1 MKELNRTT
9 LETLD
14 KPASRLQWGM
24 KLGWTLAILSS
35 LVYSATTPIARGAF
49 LAGMQPLTLIMAR
62 FTLAAVLFGITLG
75 TTSLGKAA
83 DGQPPLTRRITLIA
97 LASGALNGFTMV
109 LFYYALSRL
118 EASLVS
124 MISIALYPI
133 FTLFFLWLRKEPPTG
148 RSILR
153 LVLGLTGLYF
163 LLGPSGISDWW
174 GVFLAVAGAF
184 LFAIH
189 MVSVQWYLRP
199 HNTWATTALMVSAA
213 SAVTLTLWASNGAST
228 FVPGVWGWVA
238 IVFQGVLATFI
249 GRLMTYASVNILG
262 SGQFALFSPLETLL
276 TVTWSVIF
284 LGERLDPSQWV
295 GAIFIISGT
304 ILAAEMVRWPQRLTF
319 AKSGK

>member
-1 MKELNRTT
+1 MKELNRP
-9 LETLD
+9 TLD
-14 KPASRLQWGM
+14 TLDQPRGRWHWGT
-24 KLGWTLAILSS
+24 KLGWILAILSS

-49 LAGMQPLTLIMAR
+49 LAGMEPLTLIMAR
-62 FTLAAVLFGITLG
+62 FTLAAVLFGLTLG
-75 TTSLGKAA
+75 TTSLGQAA
-83 DGQPPLTRRITLIA
+83 DGQPALTRSVTWIA

-109 LFYYALSRL
+109 LFYYALARL

-133 FTLFFLWLRKEPPTG
+133 FTLMFLWLRREPPTM

-163 LLGPSGISDWW
+163 LLGPSGVSDWW

-213 SAVTLTLWASNGAST
+213 SVVTLVLWGSNGANM

-238 IVFQGVLATFI
+238 IVFQGVVATYI
-249 GRLMTYASVNILG
+249 GRLMTYAAVNILG
-262 SGQFALFSPLETLL
+262 SGQFALLSPLETLL
-276 TVTWSVIF
+276 TVIWSVIF
-284 LGERLDPSQWV
+284 LGERLAPAQWV
-295 GAIFIISGT
+295 GAIFIIGGAV
-304 ILAAEMVRWPQRLTF
+304 LAAEMLRWPIQKR
-319 AKSGK
+319 KQGHG